1 MALKLPRY
9 DAVVVG
15 AGAGGAAAAWRLTA
29 HGLKVLVLEAGP
41 RFDPARDYR
50 LARPDWERSAF
61 PEKRGSRGRVS
72 FAPLQALDPAHAGLL
87 SWNRAFGRTNPGTQR
102 EPAGPGYFHVRG
114 VGGSTLHFVGEAHRL
129 NPAAMQLQSEFGV
142 GADWPL
148 SYAELEPYYCVAENL
163 VGVAGPAD
171 AGARWRSMPYPL
183 PPHRLC
189 RASERL
195 AAAGRAL
202 GQQWHENPRAALS
215 RAYDGRPPCNYC
227 ANCSRGCPLGDKG
240 SADVSFIRH
249 AEHGGCTV
257 RENARVLQ
265 IETRGRRVVAVR
277 FRVGTQVHRAETP
290 QLLLACGAIETPR
303 LLLDQASRSQP
314 HGLANSSGQ
323 VGKNLMETL
332 AWTSVGLAEDDLR
345 SWAGLPADAIC
356 WDYNHPRAI
365 PGTVGG
371 CRFNSA
377 TQEIGLVG
385 PIAQATRLV
394 RGFGANLK
402 AQVRAGFGHALAV
415 GGVAEYLPNPG
426 TFVDLDPT
434 RRDADGRPLA
444 RLHLRLE
451 AGEIAR
457 LHFMAAISR
466 KLLAA
471 AGIRER
477 VEESSSYDRVAAT
490 HVFGTCRMG
499 TDGSDS
505 VVDTAGQAYDFDNLA
520 IVDASVFPSSG
531 GGESPSLTIQALAI
545 RAADR
550 IALGCFL
557 PPSVAP
563 VQPSRSIN
571 AASIRPASI

>member
-1 MALKLPRY
+1 MR
-9 DAVVVG
+9 
-15 AGAGGAAAAWRLTA
+15 
-29 HGLKVLVLEAGP
+29 
-41 RFDPARDYR
+41 
-50 LARPDWERSAF
+50 
-61 PEKRGSRGRVS
+61 
-72 FAPLQALDPAHAGLL
+72 
-87 SWNRAFGRTNPGTQR
+87 
-102 EPAGPGYFHVRG
+102 
-114 VGGSTLHFVGEAHRL
+114 
-129 NPAAMQLQSEFGV
+129 LQSEFGV

-148 SYAELEPYYCVAENL
+148 AYTELEPYYSVAEAL
-163 VGVAGPAD
+163 VGVAGPSET
-171 AGARWRSMPYPL
+171 GARWRSAPYPL

-195 AAAGRAL
+195 VAAGRTL
-202 GQQWHENPRAALS
+202 GQAWRENPRAALS

-240 SADVSFIRH
+240 SADVSFVRH
-249 AEHGGCTV
+249 AERSGCTV
-257 RENARVLQ
+257 RENARVLK
-265 IETRGRRVVAVR
+265 IETRGRRIVAVR
-277 FRVGTQVHRAETP
+277 FRVGTQEHRVETP

-314 HGLANSSGQ
+314 RGLANSAGQ
-323 VGKNLMETL
+323 IGKNLMETL
-332 AWTSVGLAEDDLR
+332 SWASVGLVEDDLR

-365 PGTVGG
+365 PGAIGG

-377 TQEIGLVG
+377 TQELGLTG

-394 RGFGANLK
+394 RGFGTNLK

-415 GGVAEYLPNPG
+415 GGVAEYLPNPA
-426 TFVDLDPT
+426 TFVDLDPA

-457 LHFMAAISR
+457 LRFMADTSR

-471 AGIRER
+471 AGARER

-499 TDGSDS
+499 ADGANS
-505 VVDTAGQAYDFDNLA
+505 VVDAGGRAHDFDNLA

-550 IALGCFL
+550 IALGYFL
-557 PPSVAP
+557 PPSAAP
-563 VQPSRSIN
+563 SQPASSTIS
-571 AASIRPASI
+571 ASIRPAAT